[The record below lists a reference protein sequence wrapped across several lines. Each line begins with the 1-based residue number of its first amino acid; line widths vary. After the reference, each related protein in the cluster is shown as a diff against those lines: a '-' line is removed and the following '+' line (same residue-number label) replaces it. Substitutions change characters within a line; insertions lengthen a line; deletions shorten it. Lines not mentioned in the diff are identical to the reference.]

1 MTIIFQPDLDVVQH
15 INQLF
20 PTEQSLAGLDDTMA
34 ELTCQVKTNF
44 LYQRR
49 NFLTK
54 KLTGVHDRGR
64 NERDGEGTDS
74 CWWRRRRCP
83 GGGADCD
90 HSAFQVGASVIL
102 GVFFYLFIY
111 SQIREIKNKAGES
124 ETMVSISPL
133 FFSYLIVDF

>member
-54 KLTGVHDRGR
+54 KLTGVHD
-64 NERDGEGTDS
+64 
-74 CWWRRRRCP
+74 
-83 GGGADCD
+83 
-90 HSAFQVGASVIL
+90 
-102 GVFFYLFIY
+102 
-111 SQIREIKNKAGES
+111 
-124 ETMVSISPL
+124 
-133 FFSYLIVDF
+133 